1 MPMRS
6 NGLRIITI
14 VAALVV
20 TGTLLGNA
28 APQKAAVPK
37 PQDRL
42 AMGEDG
48 IRQLVGFMA
57 TDKKGMVSKQE
68 FMKFMEAEFE
78 RLDKK
83 KKGELDAKEL
93 TQSSLSVN
101 RFVGK

>member
-1 MPMRS
+1 MLMRS
-6 NGLRIITI
+6 NALRIIAI
-14 VAALVV
+14 VAAMVV

-48 IRQLVGFMA
+48 VRQLVGLMA
-57 TDKKGMVSKQE
+57 TDKKGMVSKQD
-68 FMKFMEAEFE
+68 FMKFMEAESE

-83 KKGELDAKEL
+83 KSGELNAKEL
-93 TQSSLSVN
+93 TQSNLSLN
-101 RFVGK
+101 HFVGK